1 MIEALSARRIR
12 FGYGTR
18 QLLEDFS
25 LQLSEGDFAGVLGP
39 NGAGKT
45 TVLRLLSGTLK
56 PQAGSVQLYGENL
69 ESLPARKRALILGVV
84 PQESWL
90 LFPFTV
96 MEVVLMGRFPHLG
109 ILGME
114 SREDEDLALA
124 CLEEVGMRASSHR
137 ALSSLSSGERQRVL
151 IARALAQEPRILLL
165 DEPTTFLDLKH
176 RLLIYEILSRLNA
189 RRRLTILT
197 ISHDLNLAA
206 RYCGKVWLLKEGG
219 LLATGTPRE
228 VLTPEL
234 LRRAYDTDVEVGQD
248 PRTGSP
254 FIIPYPS
261 QHAGGAS

>member
-1 MIEALSARRIR
+1 MTEALSARHIH
-12 FGYGTR
+12 FGYETR
-18 QLLEDFS
+18 LLLENFS
-25 LQLSEGDFAGVLGP
+25 LELGEGDFACVLGP

-45 TVLRLLSGTLK
+45 TVLRLLSGTLS
-56 PQAGSVQLYGENL
+56 PQEGSVQLFGESL
-69 ESLPARKRALILGVV
+69 GALPARKRAQLLAVV
-84 PQESWL
+84 PQESWM

-114 SREDEDLALA
+114 SRDDEDLAFA
-124 CLEEVGMRASSHR
+124 CLEEVGMRSSFHR
-137 ALSSLSSGERQRVL
+137 ALISLSSGERQRVL
-151 IARALAQEPRILLL
+151 IARALAQEPKILLL

-189 RRRLTILT
+189 RRKLTILT

-219 LLATGTPRE
+219 LLASGTPKE

-234 LRRAYDTDVEVGQD
+234 LRQAYETDVEVGQD
-248 PRTGSP
+248 PRTGTP

-261 QHAGGAS
+261 QDAGGAS

>member
-1 MIEALSARRIR
+1 
-12 FGYGTR
+12 
-18 QLLEDFS
+18 
-25 LQLSEGDFAGVLGP
+25 
-39 NGAGKT
+39 
-45 TVLRLLSGTLK
+45 
-56 PQAGSVQLYGENL
+56 VQLFGESL
-69 ESLPARKRALILGVV
+69 GALPARKRAQLLAVV
-84 PQESWL
+84 PQESWM

-114 SREDEDLALA
+114 SRDDEDLAFA
-124 CLEEVGMRASSHR
+124 CLEEVGMRSSFHR
-137 ALSSLSSGERQRVL
+137 ALISLSSGERQRVL
-151 IARALAQEPRILLL
+151 IARALAQEPKILLL

-189 RRRLTILT
+189 RRKLTILT

-219 LLATGTPRE
+219 LLASGTPKE

-234 LRRAYDTDVEVGQD
+234 LRQAYETDVEVGQD
-248 PRTGSP
+248 PRTGTP

-261 QHAGGAS
+261 QDAGGAS

>member
-1 MIEALSARRIR
+1 MTEALSARHIR

-18 QLLEDFS
+18 QLLEYFS
-25 LQLSEGDFAGVLGP
+25 LELCEGDFAGVLGP

-45 TVLRLLSGTLK
+45 TALRLLSGTLS
-56 PQAGSVQLYGENL
+56 PQAGSVHLFGENL
-69 ESLPARKRALILGVV
+69 RAVAARKRALLLAVV
-84 PQESWL
+84 PQESWI

-114 SREDEDLALA
+114 SRDDENLALV
-124 CLEEVGMRASSHR
+124 CLEEVGMRSSSHR

-151 IARALAQEPRILLL
+151 IARALAQEPKILLL

-176 RLLIYEILSRLNA
+176 RLLIYEILSRLNT
-189 RRRLTILT
+189 RRKLTILT

-206 RYCGKVWLLKEGG
+206 RYCGRVWLLKEGG
-219 LLATGTPRE
+219 LLASGSPRE
-228 VLTPEL
+228 VLTPEI
-234 LRRAYDTDVEVGQD
+234 LRRAYETDVEVGQD
-248 PRTGSP
+248 PRTGAP

-261 QHAGGAS
+261 QNVGGAS

>member
-1 MIEALSARRIR
+1 MTEALSAQRIR
-12 FGYGTR
+12 FGYGPR
-18 QLLEDFS
+18 PLLRDFS
-25 LQLSEGDFAGVLGP
+25 LELAEGEFAGVLGP

-45 TVLRLLSGTLK
+45 TVLRLLSGTLR
-56 PQAGSVQLYGENL
+56 PQAGSVRLFG
-69 ESLPARKRALILGVV
+69 ESLGDLPPRKRAQLMGVV
-84 PQESWL
+84 PQESWI

-114 SREDEDLALA
+114 DRADEDLALA
-124 CLEEVGMRASSHR
+124 CLEEVGMRESYGR
-137 ALSSLSSGERQRVL
+137 PLSSLSSGERQRVL
-151 IARALAQEPRILLL
+151 LARALAQQPRVLLL

-176 RLLIYEILSRLNA
+176 RLQIYEILSRLNA
-189 RRRLTILT
+189 SRKLAVLT

-206 RYCGKVWLLKEGG
+206 RYCGKLWLLKQGE
-219 LLATGTPRE
+219 LLASGAPRE

-234 LRRAYDTDVEVGQD
+234 LRKAYETDVEVGHD

-261 QHAGGAS
+261 QDAGGAS

>member
-1 MIEALSARRIR
+1 MTEALSARHIR
-12 FGYGTR
+12 FGYETR
-18 QLLEDFS
+18 PLLEDFS
-25 LQLSEGDFAGVLGP
+25 LELCEGDFAGVLGP

-45 TVLRLLSGTLK
+45 TVLRLLSGTLS
-56 PQAGSVQLYGENL
+56 PQAGSVHLFGENL
-69 ESLPARKRALILGVV
+69 RALVARKRAQLLGVV
-84 PQESWL
+84 PQESWV

-114 SREDEDLALA
+114 SRDDEDLALA
-124 CLEEVGMRASSHR
+124 CLEEVGMRSSSHR

-151 IARALAQEPRILLL
+151 IARALAQEPKILLL

-189 RRRLTILT
+189 RRKLTILT

-206 RYCGKVWLLKEGG
+206 RYCGRVWLLKEGG
-219 LLATGTPRE
+219 LLASGSPRE
-228 VLTPEL
+228 VLTPEI

-248 PRTGSP
+248 PRTGAP

-261 QHAGGAS
+261 QTAGGVS

>member
-1 MIEALSARRIR
+1 PQEGSVHLFGESLSA
-12 FGYGTR
+12 
-18 QLLEDFS
+18 
-25 LQLSEGDFAGVLGP
+25 
-39 NGAGKT
+39 
-45 TVLRLLSGTLK
+45 
-56 PQAGSVQLYGENL
+56 
-69 ESLPARKRALILGVV
+69 LPARKRAQLMGVV
-84 PQESWL
+84 PQESWM

-114 SREDEDLALA
+114 SRDDEDLAFA
-124 CLEEVGMRASSHR
+124 CLEEVGMRSSFHR
-137 ALSSLSSGERQRVL
+137 ALISLSSGERQRVL
-151 IARALAQEPRILLL
+151 IARALAQEPKILLL

-189 RRRLTILT
+189 RRKLTILT

-219 LLATGTPRE
+219 LLASGTPKE

-234 LRRAYDTDVEVGQD
+234 LRQAYETDVEVGQD
-248 PRTGSP
+248 PRTGTP

-261 QHAGGAS
+261 QDAGGAS